1 MLQTWVLRPL
11 SADLQKNLFPFIYA
25 LPEDFQKWPWPAA
38 AAGCEQEVW
47 VASPISLA
55 EAEEGSLTRE
65 LGWSS
70 SLEFESLSTHPQR
83 LFAELM
89 HIAEQGV

>member
-1 MLQTWVLRPL
+1 MLRPL
-11 SADLQKNLFPFIYA
+11 SADLQKNLLPFIYA
-25 LPEDFQKWPWPAA
+25 LSEDFQKWPWPAA
-38 AAGCEQEVW
+38 AAAGYEQEVW

-70 SLEFESLSTHPQR
+70 QEFESLSTHPQR